1 MHAWFTWLLRL
12 AGRNWTL
19 YPVAQGPLCEDQ
31 QVEAE
36 HRQGQDDLLL
46 STPVTGGLFAAAGDQ
61 QPQQH
66 LHRGDSASAL
76 FSSTSAA
83 NGSAATSL
91 VSPLNL
97 AIGQSLGWS
106 DGSLE
111 GEIDLQFRL
120 LTRLFKC
127 VGEDV
132 FSRIVH
138 HVAVGNQVI
147 VLPLEDARLGSLTT
161 AALARFLP
169 RGCVHMVI
177 DSPEYVPAFY
187 CNLLSLTPDA
197 FVSCGPGPPDPTY
210 MLLQVSVYSPAL
222 AHPRPGHVFGDPEP
236 DSSEGSTESDA
247 DIVLKSLHFVPTFG
261 LSLQPSIATR
271 NISQRQPSTGGLSA
285 PDGSQ
290 SPSLTSPVPQP
301 APAWAATSVRAV
313 SPPPPIKSS
322 FVRQVVNLF
331 RVEPPVQSSTLNL
344 ALTAIRQE
352 WIDRARFFYSF
363 KRCQGPTLVNDEM
376 TKRCASVLAT
386 LQCSAPED
394 ELIVRFWQ
402 KGLSQ
407 KTRQNVCHTHR
418 SVHSSR
424 RASGSSSTI
433 GTNDTPFAINALDTL
448 HF

>member
-247 DIVLKSLHFVPTFG
+247 DIVLKS
-261 LSLQPSIATR
+261 
-271 NISQRQPSTGGLSA
+271 
-285 PDGSQ
+285 
-290 SPSLTSPVPQP
+290 
-301 APAWAATSVRAV
+301 
-313 SPPPPIKSS
+313 
-322 FVRQVVNLF
+322 
-331 RVEPPVQSSTLNL
+331 
-344 ALTAIRQE
+344 
-352 WIDRARFFYSF
+352 
-363 KRCQGPTLVNDEM
+363 GPTLVNDEM